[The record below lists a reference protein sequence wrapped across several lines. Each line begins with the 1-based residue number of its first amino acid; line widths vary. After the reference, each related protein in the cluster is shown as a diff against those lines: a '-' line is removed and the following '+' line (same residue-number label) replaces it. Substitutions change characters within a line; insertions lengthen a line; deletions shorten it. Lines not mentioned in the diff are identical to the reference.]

1 VRLQTRL
8 YITTQGCTDVATARE
23 LAFEMAAPLDE
34 LYERSV
40 ISGYQ
45 SLVLKTED
53 DYEEYDLDRPMIE
66 RETRG
71 VFPAIF
77 LNITCRIDSSPSDV
91 PAPMTSAPDLPADI
105 SAIDPVIAKYAFR
118 HMLTES
124 DAP

>member
-8 YITTQGCTDVATARE
+8 YITTQGCTDVIAARE
-23 LAFEMAAPLDE
+23 LAYGMAPPLDE
-34 LYERSV
+34 LYERNV

-45 SLVLKTED
+45 SFVLKTED

-66 RETRG
+66 RETQG

-77 LNITCRIDSSPSDV
+77 LNVTYRLDTSPPDV
-91 PAPMTSAPDLPADI
+91 A
-105 SAIDPVIAKYAFR
+105 AIEPVIAKYGFR